1 MTTENP
7 FSPWADRGL
16 GRGRGR
22 SSNRGR
28 SEHPSGRE
36 IDLSADVDLSLSGSP
51 TPVRVLVIEDDPLFA
66 TLVANI
72 LEQVGSNFVVDHDPN
87 LSVAA
92 TRLARDPIDLILTE
106 IDLPDSTGPTTVGAV
121 RAFAP
126 GLPIVVLSDRDDVQ
140 AAVEA
145 IRLGA
150 DEYIVKGRFSIDSL
164 VWLVRMVLERHGRP
178 AANSPAACRD
188 TATGLATL
196 PALRLAAQQS
206 LMVADR
212 AGLEAGIA
220 FLEIKGAP
228 GREPADWE
236 GLLLT
241 VGDLLQE
248 TLRRCDLIFRLPGG
262 ELAVLLV
269 SEGPLAR
276 AVERLKVALTD
287 AGVAAQ
293 VRIGLAAYDSNDTA
307 TVDALLEQARSN
319 AHPVL
324 T

>member
-1 MTTENP
+1 M
-7 FSPWADRGL
+7 
-16 GRGRGR
+16 
-22 SSNRGR
+22 
-28 SEHPSGRE
+28 
-36 IDLSADVDLSLSGSP
+36 IDLSSDADITLSGPPKS
-51 TPVRVLVIEDDPLFA
+51 VRVLVIEDDPLFA

-72 LEQVGSNFVVDHDPN
+72 LEQVGSNFVVDHASN
-87 LSVAA
+87 LSAAA
-92 TRLARDPIDLILTE
+92 TRLARDPIELIITE

-178 AANSPAACRD
+178 AADLMSGFTDP
-188 TATGLATL
+188 ATGLATL
-196 PALRLAAQQS
+196 PALQLAGQRC
-206 LMVADR
+206 LMMADR
-212 AGLEAGIA
+212 AGLQAGIA
-220 FLEIKGAP
+220 FLEIKAAP
-228 GREPADWE
+228 RREPADWE
-236 GLLLT
+236 QLLLA

-248 TLRRCDLIFRLPGG
+248 TLRRCDLISRLPGS

-276 AVERLKVALTD
+276 AVERLKAALAA
-287 AGVAAQ
+287 AGVAAH
-293 VRIGLAAYDSNDTA
+293 VRVGFAAYESNDTA

-319 AHPVL
+319 AHAVL